1 MFLLDEVTVGISAV
15 VLFIAVISPFV
26 NLLVSRLRDSSA
38 DEEDEG
44 ETAVKAQN
52 PGISVVMTV
61 DDELEDLKVSLP
73 ALLKQKYEGDFQII
87 VVACGNNPVIEDT
100 LKMYSE
106 DKHLYTTFIPASS
119 RYMSR
124 KKLAVTLGVK
134 AAKYEWI
141 MMTDVDCCPVSETW
155 LAEMSEN
162 CTEDNG
168 LVVGFSSFEDDYK
181 ASRRFDHVYM
191 LYRQLRAA
199 QKGNAWGYCGNNL
212 MFRKSSFISG
222 KGYDGNLKYVRGE
235 YDFLVNKYSGEMNVA
250 VELSPD
256 SRIVETELTD
266 RGWRNKCLYYMAI
279 RKKLN
284 RSRMPRFMFNL
295 TMAMMA
301 LGYVLP
307 LLAAAF
313 SVLTENYIL
322 LAVSVVSLL
331 VAMILRSVVL
341 SKSLGKYIEDMSV
354 VRMLFLEMS
363 LPLRN
368 AARLMKYMST
378 DKYDFICHKV

>member
-44 ETAVKAQN
+44 ETAVEAQN

-155 LAEMSEN
+155 LAEMSGN

-168 LVVGFSSFEDDYK
+168 LVVGFSSLRTTTRLRDVSTMSICST
-181 ASRRFDHVYM
+181 ASSARHRR
-191 LYRQLRAA
+191 
-199 QKGNAWGYCGNNL
+199 
-212 MFRKSSFISG
+212 
-222 KGYDGNLKYVRGE
+222 
-235 YDFLVNKYSGEMNVA
+235 
-250 VELSPD
+250 
-256 SRIVETELTD
+256 ETP
-266 RGWRNKCLYYMAI
+266 GAI
-279 RKKLN
+279 AEITLCSAR
-284 RSRMPRFMFNL
+284 
-295 TMAMMA
+295 
-301 LGYVLP
+301 
-307 LLAAAF
+307 
-313 SVLTENYIL
+313 
-322 LAVSVVSLL
+322 AVSS
-331 VAMILRSVVL
+331 AERDTTAI
-341 SKSLGKYIEDMSV
+341 
-354 VRMLFLEMS
+354 
-363 LPLRN
+363 
-368 AARLMKYMST
+368 
-378 DKYDFICHKV
+378 

>member
-15 VLFIAVISPFV
+15 VLFIAIISPFV
-26 NLLVSRLRDSSA
+26 NLLVSRLRDTSA
-38 DEEDEG
+38 DEEG
-44 ETAVKAQN
+44 EEQTTRSQN

-134 AAKYEWI
+134 AARHEWI
-141 MMTDVDCCPVSETW
+141 MMTDVDCCPVSEMW
-155 LAEMSEN
+155 LAAMSRN
-162 CTEDNG
+162 CREGND
-168 LVVGFSSFEDDYK
+168 LAVGFSSFDDDYK

-199 QKGNAWGYCGNNL
+199 QKGSAWGYCGNNL
-212 MFRKSSFISG
+212 MFRKSCFING

-235 YDFLVNKYSGEMNVA
+235 YDFLVNKYSEDLNIG
-250 VELSPD
+250 VELSAD

-279 RKKLN
+279 RKKLR

-301 LGYVLP
+301 AGYVLP
-307 LLAAAF
+307 LLSVVF
-313 SVLTENYIL
+313 SILTENYIL
-322 LAVSVVSLL
+322 LAASVVSLL

-341 SKSLGKYIEDMSV
+341 RKSIGRFIEDMSV

-368 AARLMKYMST
+368 AVRLIKYMST

>member
-44 ETAVKAQN
+44 ETAVEAQN

-141 MMTDVDCCPVSETW
+141 MMTDVDCCPVLKRGLPKCPETARKTTVW
-155 LAEMSEN
+155 LSVSAVLRTTTRLRDVSTMSICSTASSARHRRETPGAIAEITLCS
-162 CTEDNG
+162 
-168 LVVGFSSFEDDYK
+168 
-181 ASRRFDHVYM
+181 AR
-191 LYRQLRAA
+191 
-199 QKGNAWGYCGNNL
+199 
-212 MFRKSSFISG
+212 
-222 KGYDGNLKYVRGE
+222 
-235 YDFLVNKYSGEMNVA
+235 
-250 VELSPD
+250 
-256 SRIVETELTD
+256 
-266 RGWRNKCLYYMAI
+266 
-279 RKKLN
+279 
-284 RSRMPRFMFNL
+284 
-295 TMAMMA
+295 
-301 LGYVLP
+301 
-307 LLAAAF
+307 
-313 SVLTENYIL
+313 
-322 LAVSVVSLL
+322 AVSS
-331 VAMILRSVVL
+331 AERDTTAI
-341 SKSLGKYIEDMSV
+341 
-354 VRMLFLEMS
+354 
-363 LPLRN
+363 
-368 AARLMKYMST
+368 
-378 DKYDFICHKV
+378 